1 MSTGASFVSWP
12 FVISSAAQ
20 ACISN
25 SLGKRYPRRTSD
37 EMSTFFIEST
47 FGLAESV
54 NWWLRSSRASIV
66 RSKNAP
72 TLPIYNSGF
81 VTWRPRCNSVTA
93 LHHVSPTATLIV
105 QGFVRP
111 QGDSMQLRKLG
122 SIVLASSL
130 AISMSAGIS
139 FAQDGAKQDMKSAG
153 TDTKDAAKDAGHG
166 VDTGTKKA
174 YHKTASGTRT
184 ATHKTTRTTKRVY
197 HKTAEGT
204 KTAGRD
210 IGHGTKVAAKDTA
223 HGTKVVAK
231 DTAHGTEKVGDK
243 IAGKPTPQ

>member
-37 EMSTFFIEST
+37 ETPTFSIEST
-47 FGLAESV
+47 CGLAESV
-54 NWWLRSSRASIV
+54 NGGFAAVAHLSFNPKMRQLCQYTTADLSLGSRDATQS
-66 RSKNAP
+66 
-72 TLPIYNSGF
+72 LP
-81 VTWRPRCNSVTA
+81 
-93 LHHVSPTATLIV
+93 LHHVSPTGTLIL

-111 QGDSMQLRKLG
+111 QGDSMQLLKLG

-210 IGHGTKVAAKDTA
+210 IGHGTKV
-223 HGTKVVAK
+223 VAK

>member
-1 MSTGASFVSWP
+1 MT
-12 FVISSAAQ
+12 
-20 ACISN
+20 
-25 SLGKRYPRRTSD
+25 TD
-37 EMSTFFIEST
+37 ETSTFSIESSC
-47 FGLAESV
+47 GLAESGNGGFAAV
-54 NWWLRSSRASIV
+54 AHLSFNPKMRQLCQYTTADLSPGSRDATQS
-66 RSKNAP
+66 
-72 TLPIYNSGF
+72 LP
-81 VTWRPRCNSVTA
+81 
-93 LHHVSPTATLIV
+93 LHHVSPTGTLILR
-105 QGFVRP
+105 GFVRP

-139 FAQDGAKQDMKSAG
+139 FAQDGAKQDMKNAG
-153 TDTKDAAKDAGHG
+153 TDTKDAAKDTGHG

-184 ATHKTTRTTKRVY
+184 ATHKTTRTTRRVY
-197 HKTAEGT
+197 HKTANGT
-204 KTAGRD
+204 RTAADKTADGTRTAGRD